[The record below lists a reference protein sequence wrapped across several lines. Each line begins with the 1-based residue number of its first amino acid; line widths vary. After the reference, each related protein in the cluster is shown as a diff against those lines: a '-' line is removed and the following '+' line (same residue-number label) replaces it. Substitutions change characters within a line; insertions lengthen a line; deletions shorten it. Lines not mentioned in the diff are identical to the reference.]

1 MTAVE
6 SMRTY
11 GFGIVGCGV
20 IAPTHVRAIE
30 ALPRARLVGV
40 ADIDQAKAERL
51 ADQEQVTAFADLGA
65 MLADPTVDVVTVCV
79 PSGLHAQVG
88 IEAANAGKHLIV
100 EKPIDVSLDAADRLL
115 AAVGDAG
122 VTMTVIS
129 QHRFSPGHQYLR
141 GLVGSGALGR
151 PVLGEAIVKWYRSQ
165 GYYDSAAWRG
175 TWALDG
181 GGAVMNQ
188 GVHYV
193 DLLRWIMGPV
203 TSITA
208 VCSTR
213 AHTGIEVEDVALATV
228 RFESGAVGLIEAS
241 TAVFPGFAARLE
253 VTGTLGTVIV
263 EDGVVISEELM
274 GAREVGDYGARAP
287 APASEAAP
295 AAPPAD
301 PAAAADPAALSQ
313 SGHVAQ
319 FADFIDAI
327 DRGRPPAVTGMEA
340 RTTLALVLALYAAAG
355 VGPTAGRGAAGVG
368 PPPVGA
374 PPA

>member
-1 MTAVE
+1 V
-6 SMRTY
+6 SKSDGSRTY

-30 ALPRARLVGV
+30 ALPRTRLIGV
-40 ADIDQAKAERL
+40 TDLDPAKAAEL
-51 ADQEQVTAFADLGA
+51 ADREQVTAFAELSA
-65 MLADPTVDVVTVCV
+65 MLADPAVDIISVCV
-79 PSGLHAQVG
+79 PSGLHAEIG
-88 IEAANAGKHLIV
+88 IEAAKAGKHLIV
-100 EKPIDVSLDAADRLL
+100 EKPIDVTLDAADRLV
-115 AAVGDAG
+115 AAVDAAG

-129 QHRFSPGHQYLR
+129 QHRFSPGHQHLR
-141 GLVGSGALGR
+141 HLVVSGALGR

-203 TSITA
+203 SSITA
-208 VCSTR
+208 VCSTQ

-228 RFESGAVGLIEAS
+228 HFASGAVGLIEAS
-241 TAVFPGFAARLE
+241 TAIFPGFAARLE
-253 VTGTLGTVIV
+253 VTGTLGTVVV
-263 EDGVVISEELM
+263 EDGVVTSEELM
-274 GAREVGDYGARAP
+274 GARDDVGDYGARPA
-287 APASEAAP
+287 APASEVPHGSAAP
-295 AAPPAD
+295 DA
-301 PAAAADPAALSQ
+301 AAAADPAALNQ

-319 FADFIDAI
+319 FVDFIDAL
-327 DRGRPPAVTGMEA
+327 DEGRPPAVTGEEGRA
-340 RTTLALVLALYAAAG
+340 TLALVRALYDAAG
-355 VGPTAGRGAAGVG
+355 VGV
-368 PPPVGA
+368 